1 MGLFDWL
8 FGKETKKKA
17 KVDKEIIA
25 TTFFY
30 LFVIHMGF
38 DRDDNDD
45 NKKITKEGT
54 FIIDDELL
62 SKIEQN
68 ASKKQLKQLE
78 HSLGFGINEISKQ
91 RFYSKLLSTSKVDNI
106 KTLMAMDLDK
116 KRSLFKNS
124 SHMMKVDYNGKICS
138 SLQATAVGALS
149 YNLLGK
155 DDVYT
160 NVLLVSYLK
169 IHAPISPENLEKAA
183 DSER

>member
-30 LFVIHMGF
+30 LFVIHNGF

-45 NKKITKEGT
+45 NKKITKEGA

-91 RFYSKLLSTSKVDNI
+91 RFYSKLLSTSKVDNM
-106 KTLMAMDLDK
+106 KTLMAMDLYK
-116 KRSLFKNS
+116 KRSLFTNS
-124 SHMMKVDYNGKICS
+124 SHMMKVDDNGKICS
-138 SLQATAVGALS
+138 TLQVMTVGLLS
-149 YNLLGK
+149 YNAI
-155 DDVYT
+155 
-160 NVLLVSYLK
+160 SY
-169 IHAPISPENLEKAA
+169 
-183 DSER
+183 